1 MTTYKELFQHLQT
14 FEDNYDIRKW
24 LSTDRWTGK
33 DKQESILRL
42 FARLGLIPKLGDFCM
57 CTGNFNLRTI
67 KRQVS
72 FRDIFLTPTNKE
84 IILKDKGDTSD
95 LSGFHKSIPKHIL
108 ASTSKC
114 LKNLYLNNMDIQ
126 TIITNY
132 RPYERRGYTMTLCVV
147 VKDAQEFYT
156 KVVRSERTTREIKK
170 IIDEH
175 QTIVIDWND
184 LNEAYHQFRKI
195 YGKMTFEELIGVKKP
210 PLVLRLHQR
219 LCCMKT
225 MRMKET
231 TKAILW
237 GQIQR
242 SGKSYSIGGV
252 IIEDSRDK
260 TKCNYLVMT
269 TAPKET
275 INQYFE
281 VFGYAQFDEFNVV
294 YLDGKSRKPKM
305 TDKNIIICSKQFL
318 QTKMDEGKDAG
329 DKTRSIPWLKRMEF
343 DMRFVDESHNG
354 GSTALARKTLE
365 TYGDGATT
373 IYITATYSKPTQEY
387 KIPREHWVL
396 WDLEDIRLCKKIDE
410 EKSVERLIEK
420 HGEDIRD
427 LLEQYSKEKIKED
440 FNKYPELE
448 ILTMNINPDIL
459 PEILRETRDNA
470 YGWCPEA
477 CFLLKQGVDEKKNIV
492 YKMEFQNRE
501 ENLKLWHTIFG
512 KYNRFGIPDKEYPD
526 ELVFMKRIE
535 KICKNPE
542 TSSRYI
548 DDMEQNVI
556 MAFLP
561 SDNIDLVSKATK
573 ELLEKEKV
581 VPDYDIL
588 CINSKTTSDPKQAIL
603 DAKTRAQNMGK
614 KGVLV
619 LSGRQCSLGVTIDD
633 CDIVLMLNNSNSYD
647 MIFQMMFRCMTEGE
661 GKRKG
666 FVVDPNIHRVIQ
678 TILLEYACNVR
689 PHLHP
694 KEGIKCILQERLMN
708 LNSDHWM
715 PCFGHAS
722 SELSRLTESV
732 YEVYT
737 SKLSGAVENLFR
749 KMSLKHELLSK
760 NDYEMMNTIFN
771 NLHLSKEK
779 KKRLLDVL
787 DKGQSEE
794 NIKKGIEKIRVQT
807 DGEELSCAEEERRID
822 PIDILRPISMIIC
835 VLTIHD
841 EEKTTLEEMYS
852 LVDDDDKRRSILL
865 SQTRVWWGKGMST
878 EDVERLVSI
887 FQKYLEK
894 DKETTMLIR
903 QVKELFCKNVKN
915 SKELSKIIDRY
926 LIPQENEMK
935 KNAEVSTPREL
946 RQEMLDKMPEG
957 FWEEKRKVFEP
968 CSGKG
973 GFLLDIVE
981 RFMNGLMGKIEDEK
995 QRYKEIVE
1003 ECLYF
1008 SDINDMNIFIC
1019 RLLLDPY
1026 IEYKLNYNEGD
1037 TLKLDIK
1044 EKWGVEGFDAVIGN
1058 PPYQDCNASGDN
1070 KLYLSFTKFS
1080 HKRLLLPNGILLFI
1094 TPTNIIDYLLC
1105 VDKNR
1110 RIFDRLQDIRYIAIN
1125 TPKKFFNVNS
1135 TFTYFLMLNDS
1146 YKNTKVIVEYIDV
1159 DSSVSKTEMYLREG
1173 EGLPRTPSKMVLD
1186 ILSKI
1191 TTSNKREQYEFK
1203 TFRFKGRCQRIRSQH
1218 IKKGIVSKIQNEQYK
1233 YPIVDTIN
1241 KKNPEGLIYYY
1252 PKLDDDIEKNK
1263 IVFSRKGYLM
1273 PTYDESHSKTYSDNF
1288 MFIEVEDD
1296 NLLILF
1302 KSRIIDF
1309 LCKQYSKNGFD
1320 LIHSIQ
1326 KLRKINKRVS
1336 DISEIYMEYNLTEE
1350 EINCI

>member
-1 MTTYKELFQHLQT
+1 MTTYKELFRHLQT
-14 FEDNYDIRKW
+14 FEDNYDIRNW

-170 IIDEH
+170 IIEEH
-175 QTIVIDWND
+175 NTIVIDWND

-195 YGKMTFEELIGVKKP
+195 YGKMSFEELIGVKKP
-210 PLVLRLHQR
+210 PLVLRLNQR

-294 YLDGKSRKPKM
+294 FLDGKSRKPKM

-470 YGWCPEA
+470 YGWSPEA
-477 CFLLKQGVDEKKNIV
+477 CFLLKQGVDEKKNIE

-501 ENLKLWHTIFG
+501 ENLKMWHTIFG

-603 DAKTRAQNMGK
+603 DAKTRAQNMRK

-633 CDIVLMLNNSNSYD
+633 CDIVLLLNNSNSYD

-661 GKRKG
+661 GKKRG

-678 TILLEYACNVR
+678 TILLEYACNVK
-689 PHLHP
+689 PNSHL
-694 KEGIKCILQERLMN
+694 KDGILYLLQERLIN
-708 LNSDHWM
+708 LNSDHWQ

-722 SELSRLTESV
+722 SQLTKLTDTIYELYSSRM
-732 YEVYT
+732 
-737 SKLSGAVENLFR
+737 SGALENLFR
-749 KMSLKHELLSK
+749 RMSLKQDLFSMNE
-760 NDYEMMNTIFN
+760 YEMMKTIFN
-771 NLHLSKEK
+771 VSLSKEK
-779 KKRLLDVL
+779 KMKLMKDLERTQNL
-787 DKGQSEE
+787 
-794 NIKKGIEKIRVQT
+794 NKGIEKTQVLILT
-807 DGEELSCAEEERRID
+807 EEQPPIENVEEKKRID
-822 PIDILRPISMIIC
+822 PTDILRPISAVISF
-835 VLTIHD
+835 LTIHESD
-841 EEKTTLEEMYS
+841 KTTLEEMFS
-852 LVDDDDKRRSILL
+852 LVENNPNTKSILL
-865 SQTRVWWGKGMST
+865 NRVRVWWGGGISE
-878 EDVERLVSI
+878 EDVERLVRI
-887 FQKYLEK
+887 FRKYLEK
-894 DKETTMLIR
+894 DQETTMLIR
-903 QVKELFCKNVKN
+903 QVKELFCKNIRN
-915 SKELSKIIDRY
+915 SRELSIIIDKY
-926 LIPQENEMK
+926 LIPQDNEK
-935 KNAEVSTPREL
+935 KKYAEVSTPRQL
-946 RQEMLDKMPEG
+946 RQEMLDKIPEE
-957 FWEEKRKVFEP
+957 FWKEKRTVFEP
-968 CSGKG
+968 CCGKG
-973 GFLLDIVE
+973 GFLMDIVE
-981 RFMNGLMGKIEDEK
+981 RFMIGLMGKIQDEK

-1019 RLLLDPY
+1019 RLLLDPF
-1026 IEYKLNYNEGD
+1026 IEYKLNYHEGN
-1037 TLKLDIK
+1037 TLELDIK
-1044 EKWGVEGFDAVIGN
+1044 DKWDLDLGETVVIGN
-1058 PPYQDCNASGDN
+1058 PPYSTNPSLPNTTPLYDKFIKKYLEARYLLFVVPSRWFSGGKGFDAFRKEMTKRKDIRFIQHEDNAQKWFGNIVDIKGGVNYFLIDNEYEGNCLFNGIEYDLSKYDSIIDPKYHNLIDIISQKKSISSIYVSSGFFKYRTNDPRLKNQGQTKCYVSVLKSKNRYKFVDDFIFTETNSFWKVLVSRAILGGYSGFDGKIFIGKPEEIYTDSYISFRVKNEKEALSLKSYLETPIVN
-1070 KLYLSFTKFS
+1070 KLLS
-1080 HKRLLLPNGILLFI
+1080 I
-1094 TPTNIIDYLLC
+1094 
-1105 VDKNR
+1105 
-1110 RIFDRLQDIRYIAIN
+1110 
-1125 TPKKFFNVNS
+1125 
-1135 TFTYFLMLNDS
+1135 
-1146 YKNTKVIVEYIDV
+1146 
-1159 DSSVSKTEMYLREG
+1159 
-1173 EGLPRTPSKMVLD
+1173 
-1186 ILSKI
+1186 
-1191 TTSNKREQYEFK
+1191 
-1203 TFRFKGRCQRIRSQH
+1203 
-1218 IKKGIVSKIQNEQYK
+1218 
-1233 YPIVDTIN
+1233 
-1241 KKNPEGLIYYY
+1241 
-1252 PKLDDDIEKNK
+1252 
-1263 IVFSRKGYLM
+1263 
-1273 PTYDESHSKTYSDNF
+1273 
-1288 MFIEVEDD
+1288 
-1296 NLLILF
+1296 
-1302 KSRIIDF
+1302 
-1309 LCKQYSKNGFD
+1309 
-1320 LIHSIQ
+1320 
-1326 KLRKINKRVS
+1326 RKIS
-1336 DISEIYMEYNLTEE
+1336 QDISENTIKWIPLVPLDTEWTEQKVKEYLGL
-1350 EINCI
+1350 